1 MVYFMGSVDGPK
13 NGPELVIFVIN
24 SVVRHGISLDTFID
38 LSKREMCRLQIVS
51 NSDYKDKRTDDME

>member
-24 SVVRHGISLDTFID
+24 CVVCHGIPLDTFID
-38 LSKREMCRLQIVS
+38 LSKRETRRLQIVS
-51 NSDYKDKRTDDME
+51 NSNYKVKRTDDME